1 MELDTSSIVDA
12 VRGPLEKMGI
22 QLLVFVIIFIGT
34 YLICFL
40 LLKAIKLPYKIA
52 HFFALMVTFF
62 VMYKSWIYIFIES
75 HIS

>member
-22 QLLVFVIIFIGT
+22 QLLVFAIIIIGT

-40 LLKAIKLPYKIA
+40 SLKTIRLPYKVA

-62 VMYKSWIYIFIES
+62 TMYKSWVYIFIES
-75 HIS
+75 HI